1 MAGLKIVAV
10 ENSKQQK
17 QFFQLPWRLYK
28 GDPNW
33 IPPLRTNQMEL
44 LNYKSHPFYDTNRIQ
59 TFVAMRDDRPVGRIA
74 AIYNQ
79 NHLDRFKDDRGF
91 FGFFECEED
100 QEATNGL
107 LDAAHQWL
115 KDQGL
120 QHMRGPMNPSM
131 NYECG
136 MLIEGFDRPPTFMM
150 TYNPPYYPQQMEQY
164 GLHKAQDMF
173 AFYGRIDMLDDMD
186 EKMRFMFRAVIE
198 RFDVKMRIIDK
209 KRFYDDVRMFL
220 DIYNQS
226 LGGSWGFV
234 PMTDGEIEHASK
246 GLKQLIV
253 PELSQVAEVDGRAVG
268 AVFAMLDYNP
278 RIKKIDG
285 RLFPFGFIR
294 LLWNRKTI
302 SRVRLLSTN
311 VIPEFQKW
319 GLGLVLTGTLLPI
332 ALERGITEGEFSW
345 VLESN
350 QLSRKTLERGGASR
364 EKTYR
369 IYDTEPAPD
378 DSA

>member
-120 QHMRGPMNPSM
+120 QNMRGPMNPSM

-302 SRVRLLSTN
+302 SRMRLLSTN